1 MDKRILDLVAD
12 FSLWRG
18 DSYRLAAMVADKQ
31 REIAREALIAAGH
44 PEAAVL
50 ICWHYSPAATGTL

>member
-18 DSYRLAAMVADKQ
+18 DSDRLAAMVSDKQ
-31 REIAREALIAAGH
+31 REIDREVLIAAGH
-44 PEAAVL
+44 PEAAEL
-50 ICWHYSPAATGTL
+50 I

>member
-18 DSYRLAAMVADKQ
+18 DSYRLAAMVSDKQ
-31 REIAREALIAAGH
+31 REIDREALIAAGH
-44 PEAAVL
+44 PEAAEL
-50 ICWHYSPAATGTL
+50 I